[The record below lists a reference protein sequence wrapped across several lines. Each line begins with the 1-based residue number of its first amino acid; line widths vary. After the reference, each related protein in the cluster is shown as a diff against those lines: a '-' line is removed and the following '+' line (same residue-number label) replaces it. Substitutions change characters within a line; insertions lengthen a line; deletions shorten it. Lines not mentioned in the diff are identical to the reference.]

1 MSEGLNKVMLLG
13 NLAADPELKFTQGGM
28 AVLNM
33 RLVTNTNYMGKDNER
48 KEQVEYHTV
57 KVWGKRAEGLN
68 KILSKGKKL
77 LIEGKLTTRSWE
89 DKNGGGKRY
98 ATEINA
104 DNVLLCDGKL
114 SGGQRDAE
122 TRERYSDDTGGG
134 STDDDIPF
142 AQAENWRW

>member
-1 MSEGLNKVMLLG
+1 MADGMNKVLLLG

-33 RLVTNTNYMGKDNER
+33 RLVTNTSYVGRDNER

-68 KILSKGKKL
+68 KILAKGKKL
-77 LIEGKLTTRSWE
+77 LVEGKLTTRSWE
-89 DKNGGGKRY
+89 DKNGGKRY

-104 DNVLLCDGKL
+104 DNVLLCDSAHPK
-114 SGGQRDAE
+114 SER
-122 TRERYSDDTGGG
+122 REG
-134 STDDDIPF
+134 SEDEFADHVNGDGDDDPLF
-142 AQAENWRW
+142 